1 MDRVQRKKDA
11 RGCPQASASG
21 FFSSLV
27 NQRASWDGPSLLAAT
42 ASSTLDAYSTYI
54 WQEQW
59 CYASVGEEFNTLNI
73 LSEGRVGVAKMGP
86 SQSVEGS
93 VLP

>member
-11 RGCPQASASG
+11 RDCPQASTSD

-27 NQRASWDGPSLLAAT
+27 NQRASWDGPPLLAAT
-42 ASSTLDAYSTYI
+42 ASSTLDAYI

-59 CYASVGEEFNTLNI
+59 CYASVGEQARLRSAMALCSSTY
-73 LSEGRVGVAKMGP
+73 GWQWVPDTR
-86 SQSVEGS
+86 
-93 VLP
+93 